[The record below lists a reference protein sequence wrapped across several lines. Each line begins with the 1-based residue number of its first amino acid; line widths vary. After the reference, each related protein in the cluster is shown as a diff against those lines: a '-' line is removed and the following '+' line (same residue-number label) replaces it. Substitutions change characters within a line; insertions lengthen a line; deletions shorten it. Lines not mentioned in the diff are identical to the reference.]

1 MNIKKSLS
9 FLKEKI
15 DSFECSY
22 VSGGKNVIGLEA
34 LRFWL
39 RNTYRSNPIK
49 TETYVSR
56 QLTALYEKLEQN
68 EDGQVF
74 NSDHFSFMKDADV
87 FFTLLKGLKITF
99 EELMDPDKETFQPEA
114 SYEILHSDNEALK
127 NQIDELTNLFKLKFG
142 YSERSSFDEKQKEY
156 TSLLANLN
164 CLINLKQKNEN
175 KTPEEKKEIL
185 ENIRLSYTMAT
196 VNALGKIIPQ
206 NISEFVKKDIP
217 IDFFQIQ
224 YFKAIKESKT
234 SEITRALR
242 DLRDNQKNTYYDRLA
257 ERIYEEIKTTFISS
271 STSSG
276 IQNDNK
282 NFLLYSCNVCLF
294 DFVNRM
300 TICYT
305 NSFSCHYMYQCG
317 KQYQKAKEE
326 ENILFPTYLISNNT
340 EENFFLCFFKS
351 ESVKR
356 NFQLVKENV
365 SKFQE
370 LFLKKINSML
380 RQLSNYLT
388 KMQERNYSDM
398 IVNEIKSLFE
408 EYISILILVIYER
421 VWYLD
426 QTTETRIQ
434 NFIDKFN
441 EHTIILNHDMGAIN
455 EAY

>member
-15 DSFECSY
+15 DSFECNY
-22 VSGGKNVIGLEA
+22 VSGGKKVIGLKA

-56 QLTALYEKLEQN
+56 ELTDLYKKLKQN

-99 EELMDPDKETFQPEA
+99 EELMEPDHIIFQPET
-114 SYEILHSDNEALK
+114 SYEKLHSDYEDLK
-127 NQIDELTNLFKLKFG
+127 FQINELTNLFRLKFS

-156 TSLLANLN
+156 TSLLANLY
-164 CLINLKQKNEN
+164 CLINLKQKNED
-175 KTPEEKKEIL
+175 KTPEEKKEIF
-185 ENIRLSYTMAT
+185 ENIRFSYVIAT
-196 VNALGKIIPQ
+196 VNVLGKIIPQ
-206 NISEFVKKDIP
+206 NIHEFVKKDIP

-224 YFKAIKESKT
+224 YFKAIKESQT
-234 SEITRALR
+234 SEIIKALR
-242 DLRDNQKNTYYDRLA
+242 ELKDNKKNTYYDKLA

-271 STSSG
+271 PSSEM
-276 IQNDNK
+276 QTDNK

-294 DFVNRM
+294 DFINRM

-326 ENILFPTYLISNNT
+326 ENILLPTYLISNNT
-340 EENFFLCFFKS
+340 GENLFLCFFES

-356 NFQLVKENV
+356 NFQLVKENI

-388 KMQERNYSDM
+388 KIQERNYSDM
-398 IVNEIKSLFE
+398 IVNEIKTLFE
-408 EYISILILVIYER
+408 EYISILILVIYEQ

-426 QTTETRIQ
+426 QTTETRIR

-441 EHTIILNHDMGAIN
+441 EHTIIINHDMGAIN